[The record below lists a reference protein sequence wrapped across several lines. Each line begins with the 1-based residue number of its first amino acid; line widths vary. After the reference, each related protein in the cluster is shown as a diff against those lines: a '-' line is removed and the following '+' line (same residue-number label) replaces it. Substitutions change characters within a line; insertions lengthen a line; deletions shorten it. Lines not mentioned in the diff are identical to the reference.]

1 MHPLILLPVATF
13 VLLVGYLIWNYISTK
28 RNLETDG
35 KASGLGGDK
44 DPMV

>member
-13 VLLVGYLIWNYISTK
+13 VLLLGYLAWNWLSTK
-28 RNLETDG
+28 RNLDTG
-35 KASGLGGDK
+35 GNVSGPGGDN